1 MKTVICRSC
10 SMMTTTDILEI
21 QEMELNK
28 ASRIPAI
35 LAIFK
40 SVLCYLHKKRKCRQN
55 KQKTT
60 LLKYFD
66 YSTTE
71 LLEALTKK
79 KKKTKTKVM
88 VQTIAKFHSE
98 S

>member
-10 SMMTTTDILEI
+10 SMMTTDILEI

-66 YSTTE
+66 YSTME
-71 LLEALTKK
+71 LLEALTK